1 MFDESLSKKPRLH
14 EIAAFVRIEGEV
26 VKSTPTYCNGH
37 PAERAAL
44 VALYTATDGENWTSN
59 RNWLSDVPIGRW
71 PGVTTDE
78 HGHVTH
84 LHLNDNRLRGE
95 IPSELGNLAHLQE
108 LYLSQNQL
116 TGEIPPELGK
126 LTGLKCLVLFQN
138 QLTGAIPPELA
149 SLKNL
154 ERLVLYDNR
163 LSGEIPIALSSL
175 ANLKRL
181 YLTQNR
187 LSGCTPAALH
197 RVPEND
203 LAKLS

>member
-1 MFDESLSKKPRLH
+1 MARP
-14 EIAAFVRIEGEV
+14 A
-26 VKSTPTYCNGH
+26 PTHRNER

-44 VALYTATDGENWTSN
+44 VALYTAADGENWKSN
-59 RNWLSDVPIGRW
+59 RNWLTDAPIGSW

-78 HGHVTH
+78 HGRVTH
-84 LHLNDNRLRGE
+84 VHLNDNRLRGE
-95 IPSELGNLAHLQE
+95 MPPALGDLAHLRE
-108 LYLSQNQL
+108 LYLSQNRL

-126 LTGLKCLVLFQN
+126 LTVLKHLVLFQN

-149 SLKNL
+149 NLKDL

-163 LSGEIPIALSSL
+163 LSGEIPSALGNL

-181 YLTQNR
+181 YLAQNR
-187 LSGCTPAALH
+187 LSGRIPAALR

-203 LAKLS
+203 LARLSSMPSAAPVRENPNL